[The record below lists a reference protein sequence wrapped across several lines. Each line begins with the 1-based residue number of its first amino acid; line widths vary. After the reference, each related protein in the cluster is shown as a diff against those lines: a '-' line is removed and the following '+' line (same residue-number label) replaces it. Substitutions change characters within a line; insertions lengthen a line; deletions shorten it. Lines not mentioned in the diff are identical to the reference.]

1 MLIKG
6 HFNCLSLLAKN
17 CSRDSRNVYSCFY
30 VVMSSDWIGSAKKVV
45 LDMDYQG
52 MYKQTR
58 SKRLCGLAFKPINKL
73 SALIVF
79 FFSIP
84 AFSAQDW
91 FPFPVEIHGSA
102 ASGEILNYTPVN
114 KASRAW
120 DLCVS
125 FPHMKDSYWLAVNFG
140 IAEEVRRLGVQ
151 MQLHKAGGYD
161 DLATQ
166 RKQLKQCIEN
176 GSDGVIIG
184 AISYEGL
191 NDLVEE
197 MVKKKIPII
206 DLVNGMSS
214 QHIHARSLVSFEEM
228 GYQAGAY
235 VVSHHKEATKP
246 VNVAWFPG
254 PVGAGWVIAGDKG
267 FKEAVSNSA
276 VNIVTSRYG
285 DTGKSTQEALLLDVL
300 EKYPNLDYIVGNAV
314 TAAAAVKVIRSK
326 GLNNEI
332 KIISYYFTPEVY
344 RGIKRGQI
352 LGAPTDSAV
361 IQGRIAV
368 DQLVRILDGESYLK
382 DVGPKIYVID
392 KHNIH
397 TFDKSTSLA
406 PSGFRATYSVG
417 VPRFSN

>member
-1 MLIKG
+1 M
-6 HFNCLSLLAKN
+6 
-17 CSRDSRNVYSCFY
+17 
-30 VVMSSDWIGSAKKVV
+30 
-45 LDMDYQG
+45 
-52 MYKQTR
+52 
-58 SKRLCGLAFKPINKL
+58 AFIPVKSFLPI
-73 SALIVF
+73 IVF

-84 AFSAQDW
+84 AFSAQEW
-91 FPFPVEIHGSA
+91 FPFPVEIHSYVGS
-102 ASGEILNYTPVN
+102 ETIQNYTPIK
-114 KASRAW
+114 KASRPW

-140 IAEEVRRLGVQ
+140 VAEEVRRLGVQ
-151 MQLHKAGGYD
+151 MHLYKAGGYD
-161 DLATQ
+161 DLAKQ
-166 RKQLKQCIEN
+166 RQQLKQCIEN

-191 NDLVEE
+191 SDLVEE
-197 MVKKKIPII
+197 MVNQEIPVI
-206 DLVNGMSS
+206 DLVNGISS
-214 QHIHARSLVSFEEM
+214 EHVHARSLVSFEEM
-228 GYQAGAY
+228 GYQAGSY
-235 VVSHHKEATKP
+235 IVSNHSETTKP

-254 PVGAGWVIAGDKG
+254 PADAGWVMAGDKG
-267 FKEAVSNSA
+267 FKAAVSDSV

-285 DTGKSTQEALLLDVL
+285 DTGKKTQETLLLDVL
-300 EKYPNLDYIVGNAV
+300 NKHPDLDYIIGNAV

-326 GLNNEI
+326 GLSNEI
-332 KIISYYFTPEVY
+332 KIFSYYFTPEVY

-368 DQLVRILDGESYLK
+368 DQVVRILDGEPYLK

-397 TFDKSTSLA
+397 TFDKATSLA

>member
-1 MLIKG
+1 MAYK
-6 HFNCLSLLAKN
+6 
-17 CSRDSRNVYSCFY
+17 
-30 VVMSSDWIGSAKKVV
+30 
-45 LDMDYQG
+45 G
-52 MYKQTR
+52 MYKR
-58 SKRLCGLAFKPINKL
+58 RMSKRLCSLAFILGKSYL
-73 SALIVF
+73 TLILL

-84 AFSAQDW
+84 AFPAQEW
-91 FPFPVEIHGSA
+91 FPFPVEIHSSA
-102 ASGEILNYTPVN
+102 DAGQVQNYTPMN

-140 IAEEVRRLGVQ
+140 VAEEVRRLGVQ
-151 MQLHKAGGYD
+151 MHLHKADGYD
-161 DLATQ
+161 DLAKQ
-166 RKQLKQCIEN
+166 RQQLKQCIEN

-191 NDLVEE
+191 NDLIEE
-197 MVKKKIPII
+197 MVQQEIPVI

-214 QHIHARSLVSFEEM
+214 QHVYARSLVSFEEM
-228 GYQAGAY
+228 GFQAGAY
-235 VVSHHKEATKP
+235 IVSNHLETTKP

-254 PVGAGWVIAGDKG
+254 PEGAGWVIAGDKG
-267 FKEAVSNSA
+267 FKEAVRNSA

-285 DTGKSTQEALLLDVL
+285 DTGKKAQEALLLDVL
-300 EKYPNLDYIVGNAV
+300 KKHPDLDYIIGNAV

-326 GLNNEI
+326 GLSNEI
-332 KIISYYFTPEVY
+332 KIFSYYFTPEVY

-368 DQLVRILDGESYLK
+368 DQVVRILDGEPYLK

-397 TFDKSTSLA
+397 TFDKATSLA